1 MKNIFRFG
9 RFILESVK
17 DDIGE
22 FGWKE
27 IALADYNTGSSERLA
42 TGESALNEPFTES
55 DLYFFEQFA
64 NKFGLELSDTWN
76 GSAIKILSKD
86 KIKFEIRILKKSDG
100 WYYTCLQF
108 FRIVPINKFSPNG
121 LKSFWGHSYYIADQR
136 DGLQNL
142 LSEILEN
149 RVYRN

>member
-27 IALADYNTGSSERLA
+27 IALVDYNTGSSERLA

-76 GSAIKILSKD
+76 SGSAIKILSKD

-108 FRIVPINKFSPNG
+108 DFLTNSNR
-121 LKSFWGHSYYIADQR
+121 LKSFWGHSYYIADQL

-149 RVYRN
+149 RVYR

>member
-9 RFILESVK
+9 RFILEAVK

-27 IALADYNTGSSERLA
+27 IALVDYNTGSSERLA

-55 DLYFFEQFA
+55 DLYFFKQFA

-76 GSAIKILSKD
+76 SGTAIKILSKD

-108 FRIVPINKFSPNG
+108 VFLINSNR
-121 LKSFWGHSYYIADQR
+121 LKSFWGHSYYIADQL

>member
-1 MKNIFRFG
+1 LG
-9 RFILESVK
+9 W
-17 DDIGE
+17 GE
-22 FGWKE
+22 
-27 IALADYNTGSSERLA
+27 ITLVDYNTGSSERLA
-42 TGESALNEPFTES
+42 TGESALNDAFTES

-76 GSAIKILSKD
+76 SGTAIKILSKD

-108 FRIVPINKFSPNG
+108 VINSNR
-121 LKSFWGHSYYIADQR
+121 LKSFWGHSYYIADQL

>member
-27 IALADYNTGSSERLA
+27 IALVDYNTGSSERLA

-55 DLYFFEQFA
+55 DLYFFKQFA

-76 GSAIKILSKD
+76 SGTAIKILSKD

-108 FRIVPINKFSPNG
+108 VTHKPG

-149 RVYRN
+149 RVSKFVDRLT

>member
-22 FGWKE
+22 LGWGE
-27 IALADYNTGSSERLA
+27 ITLVDYNTGSSERLA

-76 GSAIKILSKD
+76 NGAAIKILSKD
-86 KIKFEIRILKKSDG
+86 KFEIRILKKSDG
-100 WYYTCLQF
+100 YYYTCLQF
-108 FRIVPINKFSPNG
+108 FFLINSNR

-149 RVYRN
+149 RI

>member
-27 IALADYNTGSSERLA
+27 ITLVDYNTGSSERLA

-55 DLYFFEQFA
+55 DLYFFDQFA

-76 GSAIKILSKD
+76 SGSAIKILSKD

-108 FRIVPINKFSPNG
+108 FRINSNG
-121 LKSFWGHSYYIADQR
+121 LKSFWGHSYYIADQL

-142 LSEILEN
+142 LSGILEN
-149 RVYRN
+149 RVYR

>member
-22 FGWKE
+22 LGWKE
-27 IALADYNTGSSERLA
+27 ITLVDYNTGSSERLA
-42 TGESALNEPFTES
+42 TGESALNVPFTES
-55 DLYFFEQFA
+55 DLYFFKQFA
-64 NKFGLELSDTWN
+64 NKFVLELSDTWN
-76 GSAIKILSKD
+76 SGSAIKILSKD

-108 FRIVPINKFSPNG
+108 FRINSNG
-121 LKSFWGHSYYIADQR
+121 LKSFLGHSYYIADQL

-149 RVYRN
+149 RVYR